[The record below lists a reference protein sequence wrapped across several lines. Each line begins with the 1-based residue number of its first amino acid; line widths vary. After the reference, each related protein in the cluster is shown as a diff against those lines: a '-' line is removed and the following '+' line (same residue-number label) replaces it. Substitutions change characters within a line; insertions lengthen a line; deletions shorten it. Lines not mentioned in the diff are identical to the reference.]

1 MNTNIVLQQLWDQF
15 DEDRDCYL
23 TQSEIKACLKSVGVD
38 LSAEQLEQVIVELRK
53 EMDLWTEASETS
65 AESDFYPDALMEAEG
80 TANMRRS
87 NAHVRL
93 LVQLPAHVR
102 ESRLKFKAK
111 AKLAHDAWEISQS
124 KGIQSQSSVALEL
137 LDMGEEQFS
146 VHFPPPSSHDHEM
159 D

>member
-1 MNTNIVLQQLWDQF
+1 
-15 DEDRDCYL
+15 
-23 TQSEIKACLKSVGVD
+23 
-38 LSAEQLEQVIVELRK
+38 
-53 EMDLWTEASETS
+53 MDLWTEASETS

-124 KGIQSQSSVALEL
+124 EAIQSESSVALEL
-137 LDMGEEQFS
+137 DEGEERFS
-146 VHFPPPSSHDHEM
+146 VHFPPPPSDSHEM